1 MEYNDK
7 NKMNEFSWEK
17 EFRKDDARI
26 RSCMREIPAVVD
38 LPGED
43 DLLMGRV
50 QKQPEYAKGLQRWN
64 DSFLDEFFDS
74 DDIIFPENWR
84 ECEGADI
91 YSRLERL
98 MEEWCRIYALNSTDN
113 GLKILCFYG
122 NIMGFSID
130 LVDFGGEKMPG
141 LKVALCKRIYTG
153 INNIIS
159 VIAEMTNTVKI
170 SAHKKELFALRQQV
184 LDLRFKLKKQETE

>member
-1 MEYNDK
+1 MEYGDND
-7 NKMNEFSWEK
+7 NLTEFDWEK

-26 RSCMREIPAVVD
+26 SSCMREIPAVVD

-43 DLLMGRV
+43 ELLMKRV

-64 DSFLDEFFDS
+64 DAFLEELFDA
-74 DDIIFPENWR
+74 DDITFPENWR

-91 YSRLERL
+91 YIRLEEL
-98 MEEWCRIYALNSTDN
+98 MEEWCRIYAANSNIN
-113 GLKILCFYG
+113 GLKVLCYYG
-122 NIMGFSID
+122 NITGFAID

-141 LKVALCKRIYTG
+141 LKIALCKRLFNG

-159 VIAEMTNTVKI
+159 TINEMRLQNKKI
-170 SAHKKELFALRQQV
+170 TAHKESLFILRQRIV
-184 LDLRFKLKKQETE
+184 SLRFKLTKEEN